1 MKSKARSD
9 MFNTIIRTAIIYAVI
24 IFAMRLMGK
33 KQAAQLQPY
42 ELVVT
47 LIISDVVSTP
57 MDSPAVPLNS
67 GLVPALTL
75 MLLYYLFS
83 VISLKFRGFRTF
95 ISGTPSIMILR
106 GKLNEEEIRKVK
118 YNLSDLMEQLRISG
132 YTNIADIHY
141 AVLETN
147 GQLSVMPYSN
157 AAPVTPDQLNL
168 EVEED
173 DMSVAVV
180 LDGEIQIDG
189 LAQLGITN
197 KSIEKLI
204 HTIGARRAKEVFLM
218 TLSSAG
224 EVFVQKKG
232 GETKTLRL
240 ARRELK

>member
-57 MDSPAVPLNS
+57 MDSPAVPLSS

-132 YTNIADIHY
+132 
-141 AVLETN
+141 
-147 GQLSVMPYSN
+147 
-157 AAPVTPDQLNL
+157 
-168 EVEED
+168 
-173 DMSVAVV
+173 
-180 LDGEIQIDG
+180 
-189 LAQLGITN
+189 
-197 KSIEKLI
+197 
-204 HTIGARRAKEVFLM
+204 
-218 TLSSAG
+218 
-224 EVFVQKKG
+224 
-232 GETKTLRL
+232 
-240 ARRELK
+240 

>member
-1 MKSKARSD
+1 

-57 MDSPAVPLNS
+57 MDSPAVPLSS

-189 LAQLGITN
+189 LAQ
-197 KSIEKLI
+197 SIEKLI